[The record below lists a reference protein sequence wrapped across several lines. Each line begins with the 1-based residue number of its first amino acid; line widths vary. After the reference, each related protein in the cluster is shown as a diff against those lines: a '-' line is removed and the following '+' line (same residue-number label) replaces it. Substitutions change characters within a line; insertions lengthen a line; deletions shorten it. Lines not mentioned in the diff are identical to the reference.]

1 MFLQGWSGRAA
12 HRRIH
17 PAATDTKPAEA
28 GSRQYQPASAGLV
41 LPAAGFSPPA
51 CRGPLAER
59 SVTPLLDVQLANMH
73 RFRLH

>member
-12 HRRIH
+12 RRRMN

-51 CRGPLAER
+51 CRAAAGL
-59 SVTPLLDVQLANMH
+59 SVTPCALAVDDG
-73 RFRLH
+73 RSTI